1 MDNFEKMF
9 KEKFLNAE
17 EAAKI
22 LCVSAG
28 KVRMMCRENKISYLQ
43 IGRERKIPLSVI
55 IEYQKKSFVP
65 ARN

>member
-1 MDNFEKMF
+1 MNDFENMF
-9 KEKFLNAE
+9 KEKLLNAE
-17 EAAKI
+17 QAAKI

-28 KVRMMCRENKISYLQ
+28 KVRMLCRQNKISYLQ

-65 ARN
+65 ARD